1 MISIK
6 GVTMPSRA
14 KISGRASG
22 ALCGALTGLVYG
34 LAAGYAAMIPFFLVA
49 DLLAYD
55 VDAWRGMSL
64 VLWLS
69 ALGTVLG
76 GIGGSHPRALFSLA
90 RKG

>member
-1 MISIK
+1 
-6 GVTMPSRA
+6 MPSRA
-14 KISGRASG
+14 KISGRASS
-22 ALCGALTGLVYG
+22 ALCGALTGFAFG
-34 LAAGYAAMIPFFLVA
+34 LAAGYAAIIPFFLVT

-64 VLWLS
+64 VLWLA
-69 ALGTVLG
+69 ALGAVVG

>member
-1 MISIK
+1 
-6 GVTMPSRA
+6 MPSLA
-14 KISGRASG
+14 KTFGRVSG
-22 ALCGALTGLVYG
+22 ALRGALTGFVFG
-34 LAAGYAAMIPFFLVA
+34 LAAGYAAIIPFFLVA

-69 ALGTVLG
+69 ALGAVLG
-76 GIGGSHPRALFSLA
+76 GIGGAHPRALFSLA

>member
-1 MISIK
+1 
-6 GVTMPSRA
+6 MPSRA

-76 GIGGSHPRALFSLA
+76 GIGGSQPRALFSLA

>member
-1 MISIK
+1 
-6 GVTMPSRA
+6 MPSLAR
-14 KISGRASG
+14 ISGRASS
-22 ALCGALTGLVYG
+22 ALCGALTGFAFG
-34 LAAGYAAMIPFFLVA
+34 LAAGYAALIPFFLVT
-49 DLLAYD
+49 DLFAYD

-76 GIGGSHPRALFSLA
+76 GIGGSRPRALFSLA

>member
-1 MISIK
+1 
-6 GVTMPSRA
+6 
-14 KISGRASG
+14 
-22 ALCGALTGLVYG
+22 
-34 LAAGYAAMIPFFLVA
+34 MIPFFLVA